1 MGKNRQRKGIQ
12 LEANSNLKWKFET
25 LDNSDTCKDS
35 ISLSIIISNNP
46 ICKGI

>member
-35 ISLSIIISNNP
+35 PIERILSNKDS